1 MKIIEIKQNI
11 FYAYFLISLFYSD
24 INKDTYIENIK
35 KIKELINKDE
45 KIKKD
50 KYQIE
55 KMIKSFEKFD
65 SNKELKEMD
74 KIFLK
79 KWIKELLK
87 NMLITYFMVI

>member
-65 SNKELKEMD
+65 SNKKLKEMD